1 MYKMKRVGYLLL
13 SILAISLMLGIASGN
28 ALAQNVGDSSVYFVT
43 YYSNSNTAGAPSATL
58 RLINDGDQSTTEIE
72 GVPNGNLWASIYV
85 FDDSQEFQEC
95 CSCLVTPDGLLSESV
110 NGQLLA
116 DSLTQKVNTR
126 GVIKV
131 VSSSNSAADPTNNI
145 LAAGLRG
152 WATHIQNVK
161 PAGSN
166 VTSYAVT
173 ETALADSNLS
183 STEDTV
189 LEDLCSFAITLGSGR
204 GICSCTPEDHDF

>member
-1 MYKMKRVGYLLL
+1 MKRVGTLLF

-28 ALAQNVGDSSVYFVT
+28 ALAQGDNSVYFVT
-43 YYSNSNTAGAPSATL
+43 YYSNALTAGAPAATL
-58 RLINDGDQSTTEIE
+58 RLINDGDKSTTEVE

-95 CSCLVTPDGLLSESV
+95 CSCKVSPDGLTSENV
-110 NGQLLA
+110 NTELLA
-116 DSLTQKVNTR
+116 NSLTRKANTR

-145 LAAGLRG
+145 LAPGLRG
-152 WATHIQNVK
+152 WATHIQR
-161 PAGSN
+161 AGTVGETAAF
-166 VTSYAVT
+166 VTT

-183 STEDTV
+183 STEKTV
-189 LEDLCSFAITLGSGR
+189 LESLCSFAITLGSGR
-204 GICSCTPEDHDF
+204 GTCTCTPEDYDF